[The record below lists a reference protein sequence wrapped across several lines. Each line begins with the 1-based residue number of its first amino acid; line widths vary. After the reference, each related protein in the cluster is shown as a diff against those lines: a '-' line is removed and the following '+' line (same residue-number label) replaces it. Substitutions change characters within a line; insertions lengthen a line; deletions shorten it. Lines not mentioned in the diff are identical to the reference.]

1 MLNLKRRQFLASAA
15 AAALLPKPALT
26 FETTEVLEA
35 REGAVSM
42 VSSDYPDTKIWGYN
56 GGVPGPEIRVQQG
69 ARVQRRLV
77 NSLDEPT
84 TIHWHGIRIDNAMDG
99 VPGVTQ
105 EAVQPNTSFE
115 YDFEAPD
122 AGTYW
127 YHSHFNTT
135 EQISRGLYGA
145 LIVEEPNA
153 PEVDHDITVVVD
165 DWRLSQ
171 DAQIDPDF
179 NQIHDWSH
187 AGRLGNFLK
196 ATLTP
201 ALTEVKQNQRLRLRF
216 ICVATDRVMNLAMLG
231 MEGMVVA
238 LDGMPLD
245 TPTPAELLTLG
256 PAQRADVIVDVT
268 AAQGEKAMI
277 GFISR
282 EDPIALAS
290 LDISGQASLARRPE
304 IAPLP
309 ANPIQR
315 LTSLE
320 GAQTVPLNME
330 GGAMGGLQ
338 SGIYKG
344 QQMTTEELVQNGQI
358 WTLNG
363 VAGLPET
370 PLATVALG
378 ETLRIPILNNTAFA
392 HAMHM
397 HGAHFQEVLPDGS
410 FGPLRDTILI
420 ERQEAREI
428 AFTASNPGDWVF
440 HCHMLSHQ
448 AAGMITWVKVT
459 S

>member
-1 MLNLKRRQFLASAA
+1 MFTLKRRQFLAGGS
-15 AAALLPKPALT
+15 AAALLPKPALS
-26 FETTEVLEA
+26 FETTEVIEA
-35 REGAVSM
+35 IEGAVSLL
-42 VSSDYPDTKIWGYN
+42 SGDYPDTRIWGYN
-56 GGVPGPEIRVQQG
+56 GEVPGPEIRVRQG
-69 ARVQRRLV
+69 GRVQRRLV
-77 NSLDEPT
+77 NSLPEAT
-84 TIHWHGIRIDNAMDG
+84 TIHWHGIRIENAMDG

-115 YDFEAPD
+115 YDFEVPD

-153 PEVDHDITVVVD
+153 PEVDHDITVIVD
-165 DWRLSQ
+165 DWRLRQ

-201 ALTEVKQNQRLRLRF
+201 ALTEVQQNQRLRLRF
-216 ICVATDRVMNLAMLG
+216 ICVATDRVMNLALLG
-231 MEGMVVA
+231 LAGKVVA

-245 TPTPAELLTLG
+245 EPTPIDLLTLG

-268 AAQGEKAMI
+268 ASKDEKAMI
-277 GFISR
+277 GFIGP
-282 EDPIALAS
+282 EGPILLAS
-290 LDISGQASLARRPE
+290 FDVSGQASLARRPG
-304 IAPLP
+304 ITPLP

-315 LTSLE
+315 LSSLE

-330 GGAMGGLQ
+330 GGAMGRLQ

-363 VAGLPET
+363 VAGLTDT

-378 ETLRIPILNNTAFA
+378 ETLRIPIINNTAFA

-397 HGAHFQEVLPDGS
+397 HGTHFQEVLPDGS
-410 FGPLRDTILI
+410 FGPLRDTILV
-420 ERQEAREI
+420 ERQETREI
-428 AFTASNPGDWVF
+428 AFTASNLGDWVF

-448 AAGMITWVKVT
+448 AAGMITWIKVT

>member
-1 MLNLKRRQFLASAA
+1 MPTLKRRQFLAGASAA
-15 AAALLPKPALT
+15 VLLPKPALT

-35 REGAVSM
+35 REGAVSL
-42 VSSDYPDTKIWGYN
+42 VSADYPDTKIWGYN
-56 GGVPGPEIRVQQG
+56 GTTPGPEIRVQQG

-77 NSLDEPT
+77 NSLPQPT

-145 LIVEEPNA
+145 LIVEEPDA

-179 NQIHDWSH
+179 KQIHDWSH

-201 ALTEVKQNQRLRLRF
+201 ALTEVQRNQRLRLRF
-216 ICVATDRVMNLAMLG
+216 ICVATDRIMNLALLG
-231 MEGMVVA
+231 LEGKVVA

-245 TPTPAELLTLG
+245 EPTPIDLLTLG

-268 AAQGEKAMI
+268 AAEGEQAMI
-277 GFISR
+277 GFIGGK
-282 EDPIALAS
+282 DPILLAAFEV
-290 LDISGQASLARRPE
+290 SGQASLARRPD
-304 IAPLP
+304 ITPLP
-309 ANPIQR
+309 ANPIRR

-320 GAQTVPLNME
+320 GAQVVPLNME
-330 GGAMGGLQ
+330 GGAMGRLQ

-363 VAGLPET
+363 VAGLTDT

-378 ETLRIPILNNTAFA
+378 ETLRIPIINNTAFA

-420 ERQEAREI
+420 ERQETREI

-448 AAGMITWVKVT
+448 AAGMITWVKVVA
-459 S
+459 

>member
-1 MLNLKRRQFLASAA
+1 MHLTRRSLMASASALAVMPKFTLAS
-15 AAALLPKPALT
+15 
-26 FETTEVLEA
+26 EDISVLEA
-35 REGAVSM
+35 GPSAVSL
-42 VSSDYPDTKIWGYN
+42 VSSEYPDTQVWGYN
-56 GGVPGPEIRVQQG
+56 GGVPGPEIRVAQG
-69 ARVQRRLV
+69 GRIQRKLV
-77 NSLDEPT
+77 NALDQPT

-105 EAVQPNTSFE
+105 EAVQPGGDFS
-115 YDFEAPD
+115 YDFTTPD

-127 YHSHFNTT
+127 YHSHYNTT

-165 DWRLSQ
+165 DWRLNQ

-179 NQIHDWSH
+179 SQIHDWSH

-216 ICVATDRVMNLAMLG
+216 ICVATDRVMRLAMVG
-231 MEGMVVA
+231 MQGKVVA

-268 AAQGEKAMI
+268 AETGGQAII
-277 GFISR
+277 GFVGR
-282 EDPIALAS
+282 EGNIALAS
-290 LDISGQASLARRPE
+290 LDISGQASLARRPD
-304 IAPLP
+304 ITPLP

-315 LTSLE
+315 LSSLE
-320 GAQTVPLNME
+320 GAKTVPLNME

-338 SGIYKG
+338 SGTYKG
-344 QQMTTEELVQNGQI
+344 KRMTTEELIQNGQI

-363 VAGLPET
+363 VAGLPDE
-370 PLATVALG
+370 PLAEVALG
-378 ETLRIPILNNTAFA
+378 ETLRIPIINDTAFA

-397 HGAHFQEVLPDGS
+397 HGAHFQEVFADGS
-410 FGPLRDTILI
+410 FGPLLDTILI
-420 ERQEAREI
+420 ERQETREI

-448 AAGMITWVKVT
+448 ASGMITWVKVT
-459 S
+459 P

>member
-1 MLNLKRRQFLASAA
+1 MLNLKRRQFLAGAS
-15 AAALLPKPALT
+15 AAALLPKPALSL
-26 FETTEVLEA
+26 EMTEVLEA
-35 REGAVSM
+35 KSGAVSL
-42 VSSDYPDTKIWGYN
+42 VSSDYPDTQIWGYN
-56 GGVPGPEIRVQQG
+56 GGVPGPEIRIPQG
-69 ARVQRRLV
+69 EWLQRRLL
-77 NSLDEPT
+77 NSLAEPT
-84 TIHWHGIRIDNAMDG
+84 TIHWHGIRINNAMDG
-99 VPGVTQ
+99 VPRVTQ
-105 EAVQPNTSFE
+105 DAVQPGDEFTYNFE
-115 YDFEAPD
+115 VPD

-179 NQIHDWSH
+179 SQIHDWSH

-201 ALTEVKQNQRLRLRF
+201 TLTEVKQNQRLRLRF
-216 ICVATDRVMNLAMLG
+216 ICVATDRVMTLAMLG
-231 MEGMVVA
+231 MEGKVVA

-245 TPTPAELLTLG
+245 VPTPAELLTLG

-268 AAQGEKAMI
+268 AAQGEQAII
-277 GFISR
+277 GFIGR
-282 EDPIALAS
+282 EDNIALAS
-290 LDISGQASLARRPE
+290 FDISGQASLARRPE

-315 LTSLE
+315 LTSLS
-320 GAQTVPLNME
+320 GAQIAPLNME

-338 SGIYKG
+338 SGTYKG
-344 QQMTTEELVQNGQI
+344 KQMTTEELVQNGQI

-370 PLATVALG
+370 PLAEVALG
-378 ETLRIPILNNTAFA
+378 ETLRIPIINNTAFA

-420 ERQEAREI
+420 ERQETREI

-448 AAGMITWVKVT
+448 AAGMITWIKVT

>member
-1 MLNLKRRQFLASAA
+1 MLTLKRRQFLAGASAA
-15 AAALLPKPALT
+15 TLLPGPALP

-35 REGAVSM
+35 REGAVSL
-42 VSSDYPDTKIWGYN
+42 VPGDYPDTEIWGYN
-56 GGVPGPEIRVQQG
+56 GGVPGPEIRVRQG
-69 ARVQRRLV
+69 GRVQRRLV
-77 NSLDEPT
+77 NSLPEPT

-105 EAVQPNTSFE
+105 DAVQPNSSFE

-127 YHSHFNTT
+127 YHSHYNTT

-165 DWRLSQ
+165 DWRLRQ

-179 NQIHDWSH
+179 SQIRDWSH
-187 AGRLGNFLK
+187 GGRMGNFLK

-201 ALTEVKQNQRLRLRF
+201 ALGEVKKHQRLRLRF
-216 ICVATDRVMNLAMLG
+216 ICVATDRIMRLGMLG
-231 MEGMVVA
+231 MEGKVVA

-245 TPTPAELLTLG
+245 TPTPADLLTLG

-268 AAQGEKAMI
+268 AEPGEKAMI
-277 GFISR
+277 GFIGR
-282 EDPIALAS
+282 EDSIALAVF
-290 LDISGQASLARRPE
+290 DITGQASLARRPE
-304 IAPLP
+304 ATPLP
-309 ANPIQR
+309 ANPIRR

-320 GAQTVPLNME
+320 GARTVPLNME

-344 QQMTTEELVQNGQI
+344 TRMTTEELVQNGQI

-363 VAGLPET
+363 VAGLPEA
-370 PLATVALG
+370 PLAEVAIG
-378 ETLRIPILNNTAFA
+378 ETLRIPIINNTVFA
-392 HAMHM
+392 HAMHL
-397 HGAHFQEVLPDGS
+397 HGMHFQEVLPDGR
-410 FGPLRDTILI
+410 FGPLLDTLLI
-420 ERQEAREI
+420 ERQERREI
-428 AFTASNPGDWVF
+428 AFTASNAGDWVF

>member
-1 MLNLKRRQFLASAA
+1 MFPMKRRQFLASAS
-15 AAALLPKPALT
+15 AALLLPKASLAQ
-26 FETTEVLEA
+26 TTAQTLEA
-35 REGAVSM
+35 KASAVSL
-42 VSSDYPDTKIWGYN
+42 VSSEYPDTQVWGYN
-56 GGVPGPEIRVQQG
+56 GGVPGPEIRVAQG
-69 ARVQRRLV
+69 ARIQRRLV
-77 NSLDEPT
+77 NSLAEPT

-105 EAVQPNTSFE
+105 EAVQPGAEFN
-115 YDFEAPD
+115 YDFTAPD

-127 YHSHFNTT
+127 YHSHYNTT

-165 DWRLSQ
+165 DWRLNQ

-179 NQIHDWSH
+179 SQIHDWSH

-201 ALTEVKQNQRLRLRF
+201 ALTDVKQNQRLRLRF
-216 ICVATDRVMNLAMLG
+216 ICVATDRVMRLALVG
-231 MEGMVVA
+231 MQGKVVA

-268 AAQGEKAMI
+268 AETGAQAII
-277 GFISR
+277 GFIGR
-282 EDPIALAS
+282 ENNIALAS
-290 LDISGQASLARRPE
+290 LDITSQASLARRPE
-304 IAPLP
+304 ITPLP

-320 GAQTVPLNME
+320 GAQIVPLNME

-344 QQMTTEELVQNGQI
+344 KRMTTEELVQNGQI

-363 VAGLPET
+363 VAGLPDE
-370 PLATVALG
+370 PLAEVALG
-378 ETLRIPILNNTAFA
+378 ETLRIPIINNTAFA

-397 HGAHFQEVLPDGS
+397 HGAHFQEVMPDGS
-410 FGPLRDTILI
+410 FGPLLDTILI
-420 ERQEAREI
+420 ERQETREI
-428 AFTASNPGDWVF
+428 AFTASNAGDWVF